1 MPIQRQKSN
10 RLYFKKWAYRIECSI
25 YGGWNI
31 RPFIK
36 KNVPFQRST
45 TEVFYYG
52 WGAVSDREEA
62 ILKKFFNIVSPKL
75 QDKSATQYR
84 IEGNTFN
91 IFCNDPKL
99 AEFFEKELKKWIV
112 SIHEPAD
119 QYEKDFLINNGHT
132 KILCNHLPKFKYA
145 YKVVLKGNMK
155 IEQRVQF
162 FEWLEKYDNN
172 QVLIGNSSKNWLSG
186 QSYWK
191 QDPFF
196 YVKDSSMLTM
206 LTLFLGA
213 NIRNIYEYIPR
224 HTLVKE

>member
-91 IFCNDPKL
+91 IFCNDPKKFNDV
-99 AEFFEKELKKWIV
+99 AINVLKDR
-112 SIHEPAD
+112 S
-119 QYEKDFLINNGHT
+119 LINDIRKNCLNLWET
-132 KILCNHLPKFKYA
+132 KLSRKNVGTWYYNKIMEA
-145 YKVVLKGNMK
+145 YN
-155 IEQRVQF
+155 E
-162 FEWLEKYDNN
+162 N
-172 QVLIGNSSKNWLSG
+172 
-186 QSYWK
+186 
-191 QDPFF
+191 
-196 YVKDSSMLTM
+196 
-206 LTLFLGA
+206 
-213 NIRNIYEYIPR
+213 
-224 HTLVKE
+224 